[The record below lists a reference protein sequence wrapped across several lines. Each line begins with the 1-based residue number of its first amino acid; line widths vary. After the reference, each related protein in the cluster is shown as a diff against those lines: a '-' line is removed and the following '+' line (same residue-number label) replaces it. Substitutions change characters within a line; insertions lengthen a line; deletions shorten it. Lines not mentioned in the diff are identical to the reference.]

1 MTNPRPVLILNEE
14 KLKAITLKSE
24 VRQGCPLSSLLFYI
38 VNKAALAGAIRQQK
52 EIKDIQLG
60 KEIEIFLLAD
70 DMF

>member
-38 VNKAALAGAIRQQK
+38 VNEAALAGAIRQQK